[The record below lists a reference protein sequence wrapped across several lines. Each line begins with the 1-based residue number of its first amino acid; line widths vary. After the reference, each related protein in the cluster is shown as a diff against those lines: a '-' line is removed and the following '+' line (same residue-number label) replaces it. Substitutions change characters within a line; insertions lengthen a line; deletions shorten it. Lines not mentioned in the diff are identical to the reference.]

1 MKPFKNKLT
10 AVILILSVVFLFLL
24 IHSVER
30 ENMSYVENGV
40 GATLN
45 SIQGVIN
52 KANYK
57 VKDAVSVVFSFS
69 EIEKENEELK
79 KENSRLQD
87 MTAQYNDLKNEN
99 ERLRSMVNFKNQ
111 MSEFSYIGCDIIG
124 KCANGYL
131 DEFIINRGN
140 KDGVK
145 KRMVVVTGDGLVG
158 QVTSVAQNWS
168 VVQTISN
175 ENIAVSAIV
184 ENTREN
190 NGIVKGFKDNENS
203 LLAKIYNLSMD
214 SKIKKGDV
222 ITTSGL
228 GGLYPKGIRIGYV
241 LSVEEDKGKVMKV
254 ASIKPY
260 VDFDKLEEVFVVV
273 PKNSVDI
280 DYSGESK

>member
-1 MKPFKNKLT
+1 MKLFKNKL
-10 AVILILSVVFLFLL
+10 AVVILILSVVFLFLL
-24 IHSVER
+24 VHSIER
-30 ENMSYVENGV
+30 ENASYVENGV
-40 GATLN
+40 GVTLN
-45 SIQGVIN
+45 SVQGIIN
-52 KANYK
+52 KINYK
-57 VKDAVSVVFSFS
+57 IKNAVNVVFSFS

-79 KENSRLQD
+79 KQNSKLQD

-111 MSEFSYIGCDIIG
+111 MSEFNYIGCDIIG
-124 KCANGYL
+124 KCANGYM
-131 DEFIINRGN
+131 DEFTINRGS

-175 ENIAVSAIV
+175 ENIAVSAVV
-184 ENTREN
+184 ESTREN
-190 NGIVKGFKDNENS
+190 NGIVKGYKDDENNQI
-203 LLAKIYNLSMD
+203 AKLYNLPLD
-214 SKIKKGDV
+214 SKIAKGDV

-241 LSVEEDKGKVMKV
+241 ISTEEDKGKVMKV
-254 ASIKPY
+254 ASVEPY
-260 VDFDKLEEVFVVV
+260 VNFNKLEEVFVVI